1 MPVSNLLIVIFQPL
15 HQLGLNVCRKFI
27 PPRSVLCIFHH
38 RWPWIIP
45 VPPTRTTKM
54 DVVCLQGGGMKVG
67 LIPHSE
73 WVIAQGWKTRWASCK
88 TKSSSGSSDLF
99 SVFFFFLEMM
109 DLLEIGSLAAAAYNY
124 FNCQLILW
132 FSVLKCQTVV
142 TKTQDDIL
150 KCLVSSTAQSLLF
163 RNQKIFI
170 SKMLITKITDR

>member
-1 MPVSNLLIVIFQPL
+1 MA
-15 HQLGLNVCRKFI
+15 
-27 PPRSVLCIFHH
+27 
-38 RWPWIIP
+38 
-45 VPPTRTTKM
+45 PTGFK
-54 DVVCLQGGGMKVG
+54 CLQEVYTAAKCFVHFSPQMTMN
-67 LIPHSE
+67 H
-73 WVIAQGWKTRWASCK
+73 T
-88 TKSSSGSSDLF
+88 SSSDSYHKDGCCVFAGWGDESGLDTPLWVSHSTGVENQVGQLQNQAKQWKFWLIF
-99 SVFFFFLEMM
+99 SFFFFFLEMM

-170 SKMLITKITDR
+170 FKMLSTKITDR

>member
-88 TKSSSGSSDLF
+88 TKPSSGSSDLF
-99 SVFFFFLEMM
+99 SVFFFFFWKWWTYLK
-109 DLLEIGSLAAAAYNY
+109 LGPWLVV
-124 FNCQLILW
+124 NCQLILW

-170 SKMLITKITDR
+170 FKMLSTKITDR